1 MPPSPARPSF
11 LASLADFA
19 WRRWGDGGRQDAG
32 ASTLHAPPPPPAQGA
47 RADAAA
53 ARTDCGPGG
62 CGPAPVGGLAGPD
75 FTVPFYNTV
84 GLNMAT
90 VDVLCRE
97 QLLYT
102 IVAALVDDGCQDRP
116 TLAGRTGELTDCVE
130 WLARRGWFEAQK
142 QALFYSRQYGGGGVV
157 CFVDD
162 GRPPEEEVDVMA
174 VRDVLG
180 FYALPKWYLVPA
192 DAGSDRI
199 RAGWYGGRI
208 GRPERYWMTPVVPPN
223 LGTAGAADEMLAKG
237 GRLYHRSRVVPW
249 PYRSDLDLRQARRFA
264 NWAGWGPGVVEGCI
278 DAYLARRAGAMRT
291 VDILQSS
298 HFNVLTTP
306 NVAHAQTTPD
316 GGGAFFNAIEW
327 IKWCLAA
334 TTAGGALPFTVV
346 DPLSSLEAK
355 SHSLAGIA
363 EVLREE
369 RRFLLDNLPEYTEV
383 RLFGSSSSGLSG
395 DGKEGEWR
403 AYYNNVSA
411 YQRNV
416 VWSAG
421 TFGGGLRQAVCLA
434 MLSRSGPT
442 GGELD
447 LTVEPTWPNLWT
459 ESAEATA
466 RTRKMNAE
474 ARAVDRVTL
483 GLTPAAMLRHD
494 ATLAGT
500 PTATYASL
508 DVDDSPMP
516 VLASQGAP
524 GLSSPTA
531 LDGPGVAGGGGKPVA
546 ASTPASA
553 LSAIAGEGEG
563 KEAVLDEAPPPPPAL
578 PTDISTEVD
587 LARTLGMSRGTFRKW
602 ALARGVKVYPVDKG
616 TRGGHRYSLGEVL
629 KAWESSARS
638 KMDALRSATTGPV
651 PPGVAELVVGLT
663 RRPSE

>member
-19 WRRWGDGGRQDAG
+19 WRRWGDGGRAG
-32 ASTLHAPPPPPAQGA
+32 VGTLHAPPPQQAQGVRMDGGGGA
-47 RADAAA
+47 V

-62 CGPAPVGGLAGPD
+62 CGPAPINGLVGPD
-75 FTVPFYNTV
+75 ILAPFYNTV
-84 GLNMAT
+84 GLNQNT

-130 WLARRGWFEAQK
+130 WLANRGWFEAQK

-157 CFVDD
+157 CFIDD

-208 GRPERYWMTPVVPPN
+208 GRPERYWMTPIVPPN
-223 LGTAGAADEMLAKG
+223 LGTAGATQEMLASG

-346 DPLSSLEAK
+346 DPASSLEAK

-442 GGELD
+442 RGELD

-459 ESAEATA
+459 ESGEATA

-474 ARAVDRVTL
+474 ARAIDRVTL
-483 GLTPAAMLRHD
+483 GLTPAAMFRHD

-500 PTATYASL
+500 PTSTYASL

-524 GLSSPTA
+524 GQSSPTA
-531 LDGPGVAGGGGKPVA
+531 VDQPAEGGAGPVA
-546 ASTPASA
+546 ASTPAAA
-553 LSAIAGEGEG
+553 LSAIANPEGPNPAGGELRDSPDF
-563 KEAVLDEAPPPPPAL
+563 EAVAPPPATLPSLPA
-578 PTDISTEVD
+578 DISTEVD

-629 KAWESSARS
+629 KAWEASARS
-638 KMDALRSATTGPV
+638 KMDSLRASSP
-651 PPGVAELVVGLT
+651 
-663 RRPSE
+663 